1 MNSAI
6 SADLLFK
13 GFFLL
18 TSCWAAFASV
28 PSETGS
34 LPPPSHLTVNFS
46 SDFCVNLWWSPPE
59 NLSASAP
66 AVKYLIT
73 ATTQGG
79 TWCTLNTFLRE
90 CRDTEDGVTYS
101 VRAYP
106 GSCERGTGSSAA
118 VVTVPPRTE
127 KLVKD
132 FGCVYYTSGAMNCTW
147 RPTDEARDLQLY
159 YWYEPMPQALHCD
172 HYLYS
177 GRDKTGCH
185 LYGDFLNFSSVKNEI
200 FFLLNGTQGSF
211 RRKNTFRVDPYLHM
225 KPSPPNLSLNL
236 TVEGHML
243 RLRCDPPAGFK
254 ASCWDCKYR
263 YRSSGSA
270 GWQERYKT
278 EDKPVDVPYNRR
290 LRYQVQVKAVCKGI
304 CGTGSSDWSE
314 TQSFGEEQSD
324 WSFHVALV
332 AIPVVVIVCVVLFL
346 LFFKR
351 LHVWILPQ
359 IPDPMTLFKELVNS
373 KEAGGS
379 HLTEN
384 AAMPHSKNPE
394 KQMLYVPEE
403 PELCVNVQ
411 VEEPDLAVTSP

>member
-79 TWCTLNTFLRE
+79 TWCTLNTFHRE

-101 VRAYP
+101 VRAFR

-132 FGCVYYTSGAMNCTW
+132 FG
-147 RPTDEARDLQLY
+147 
-159 YWYEPMPQALHCD
+159 YEPMPQALHCD

-211 RRKNTFRVDPYLHM
+211 RRKNTFRVDPYLHS
-225 KPSPPNLSLNL
+225 KHIPKSFPC
-236 TVEGHML
+236 H
-243 RLRCDPPAGFK
+243 

-263 YRSSGSA
+263 YRSSGSPY
-270 GWQERYKT
+270 WQERYKT

-324 WSFHVALV
+324 WSFHMALV